1 MGPGISLVEAAGGL
15 EAEAEDA
22 EDLVRGG
29 AGTWPAAAALL
40 TPAALS
46 PAAAAAV
53 LSLSSCGGGGVAGG
67 GAGASR
73 GTLFT
78 SIILRMSNLSPE
90 PELGPGP
97 GLCSCCSP
105 PPPLGTA
112 WLPEVCGGS
121 SL

>member
-29 AGTWPAAAALL
+29 AGTWPAAALL
-40 TPAALS
+40 APAALS
-46 PAAAAAV
+46 PAAAAV
-53 LSLSSCGGGGVAGG
+53 LSLSSCCGGGGVARG

-78 SIILRMSNLSPE
+78 SIILRMSNLSPD
-90 PELGPGP
+90 PELEPGP
-97 GLCSCCSP
+97 GLCSCCSAP
-105 PPPLGTA
+105 PLLGTA

>member
-1 MGPGISLVEAAGGL
+1 MGPGISLLEAAGGL

-29 AGTWPAAAALL
+29 AGTEPAAALL

-46 PAAAAAV
+46 PAAAAV
-53 LSLSSCGGGGVAGG
+53 LSLSSCGGGVARG

-105 PPPLGTA
+105 PPLPGTV

>member
-1 MGPGISLVEAAGGL
+1 MDLGPGTSLLEAAGGL

-29 AGTWPAAAALL
+29 AETWPA
-40 TPAALS
+40 AALS
-46 PAAAAAV
+46 PAAVAV

-67 GAGASR
+67 GAGASN
-73 GTLFT
+73 GTLLFT
-78 SIILRMSNLSPE
+78 SIILRMSNLSPD

-97 GLCSCCSP
+97 GLCSCCSAP
-105 PPPLGTA
+105 PLLGTA

>member
-1 MGPGISLVEAAGGL
+1 MGPGISLLETAGGL

-29 AGTWPAAAALL
+29 AGTEPAAALL

-46 PAAAAAV
+46 PAAAAV
-53 LSLSSCGGGGVAGG
+53 LSLSSCGGGGVAEG
-67 GAGASR
+67 GAGR

-105 PPPLGTA
+105 PPPPLGTA

>member
-1 MGPGISLVEAAGGL
+1 M
-15 EAEAEDA
+15 
-22 EDLVRGG
+22 
-29 AGTWPAAAALL
+29 
-40 TPAALS
+40 
-46 PAAAAAV
+46 
-53 LSLSSCGGGGVAGG
+53 AGG

-73 GTLFT
+73 GTLLFT

-97 GLCSCCSP
+97 GLGSCCSP
-105 PPPLGTA
+105 PPLLGTA